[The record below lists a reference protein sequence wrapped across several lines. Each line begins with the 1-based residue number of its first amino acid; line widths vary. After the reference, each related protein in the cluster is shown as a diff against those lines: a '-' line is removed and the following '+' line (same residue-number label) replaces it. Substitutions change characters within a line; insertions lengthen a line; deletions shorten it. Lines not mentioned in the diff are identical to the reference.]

1 MECINKTSI
10 TEFILLGLPNQ
21 LEMQILLF
29 VIFCIIYT
37 ITLLGN
43 SLIIMII
50 RVDPRLHTPMYFFL
64 SNLSFLDIC
73 YSSSI
78 VPKMLNNFLSN
89 ERTIS
94 FPSCITQMYIAN
106 SLGGTECFL
115 LAIMSFDRYV
125 AICNPLRYTVIMNK
139 KVCIQVAAGS
149 WICGFLDSF
158 VHTIFVLKLPFRGPN
173 VINHFLCEVPAV
185 LNLACADISMN
196 KIVIFACAIVV
207 VLIPFLLILISYV
220 HIISTVLKIRS
231 AEGRH
236 KAFSTCA
243 SHLIVV
249 TFSYGTIIFMY
260 MRPRSSHS
268 QDQDKMATLFYSVI
282 TPLLNPMIYSLRNQ
296 EVKGALR
303 KAAER
308 HRSIKKS

>member
-1 MECINKTSI
+1 MKGRNETSV
-10 TEFILLGLPNQ
+10 TEFSLIGLPNQ
-21 LEMQILLF
+21 QKMPVLLF
-29 VIFCIIYT
+29 VLFFIIYT
-37 ITLLGN
+37 STLLGN

-64 SNLSFLDIC
+64 SNLSFLDMC
-73 YSSSI
+73 YSTSI
-78 VPKMLNNFLSN
+78 VPKMLANFLSE

-94 FPSCITQMYIAN
+94 FPECITQMYIAN

-125 AICNPLRYTVIMNK
+125 AICNPLRYTIIMNK
-139 KVCIQVAAGS
+139 KVCIEIAAGS
-149 WICGFLDSF
+149 WICGFLDSL
-158 VHTIFVLKLPFRGPN
+158 VHTIFLLQLPFCGPN
-173 VINHFLCEVPAV
+173 IINHFLCEVPAV
-185 LNLACADISMN
+185 LNLACADTFIN

-243 SHLIVV
+243 SHLVVV

-268 QDQDKMATLFYSVI
+268 QDQDKMATLIYSVI
-282 TPLLNPMIYSLRNQ
+282 TPFLNPMIYSLRNQ

-303 KAAER
+303 KAAGR
-308 HRSIKKS
+308 QKGIHN